1 MKTPINQ
8 ILRCGLPA
16 AVALIGLASST
27 LQAQTL
33 VHRYEFNGNVNDS
46 VGSQNG
52 TASTNTAFLEAP
64 SFASIIPT
72 GASGPTQSIQFGLN
86 DATKKSFFT
95 ASPSIIQNQASA
107 GSVAMFINSN
117 ATTSTAFRF
126 AFSALPAAGGL
137 ELGQTTLSSNQ
148 TLQLDVVNTTLGV
161 TTLTPDTWYHVAL
174 TWQQTGGN
182 LTRTYYVD
190 GNQVATATTTASL
203 TGISTVR
210 VGTFNIADDGANL
223 ANQFDGRLY
232 DLQVYSGA
240 LSSAQVSSLY
250 TNPGLAIIPEPSTWA
265 LLAGSFIALIVF
277 RRRRSKC

>member
-1 MKTPINQ
+1 MKTVINRL
-8 ILRCGLPA
+8 LRGGLPA
-16 AVALIGLASST
+16 AVALIGITSST

-52 TASTNTAFLEAP
+52 TASTNTTWLEAP
-64 SFASIIPT
+64 SFGSIVPT
-72 GASGPTQSIQFGLN
+72 GASGPTQSIQFGMN
-86 DATKKSFFT
+86 DGTKKSFFS
-95 ASPSIIQNQASA
+95 ANAAIIQNQASA

-117 ATTSTAFRF
+117 ATTSTLFRY
-126 AFSALPAAGGL
+126 AFSALNLPVGFA
-137 ELGQTTLSSNQ
+137 LGQITLSSNQ
-148 TLQLDVVNTTLGV
+148 SLTAGVNGSNLGSV
-161 TTLTPDTWYHVAL
+161 TLTPDTWYHVAL

-190 GNQVATATTTASL
+190 GNQVATATTTGSL
-203 TGISTVR
+203 TGVTAVR
-210 VGTFNIADDGANL
+210 VGTFNTADDGANL

-250 TNPGLAIIPEPSTWA
+250 TNPGAAIPEPSTWA
-265 LLAGSFIALIVF
+265 LLAASVIALIVF